1 MKTIRYTLLVLL
13 LMCANLMTFAQ
24 QKKPT
29 NQQAELDKAV
39 KEAEAEIKKLRDPAY
54 INKMFDDQIKEFK
67 SQGTL
72 SAELLKEIE
81 KARAEML
88 KQAKSKPTT
97 TSPNLPESTAPV
109 ENVEPTPPVVPQE
122 IPDTYDETPS
132 PYSKVPASFRFFRES
147 KVTAETF
154 VEFIKRWYKIDL
166 IRLAD
171 EQPTHNGYLIRYQ
184 QVYQNISINNA
195 IFKLFIDANRKP
207 VYATGLLYDAKYFT
221 ELLSISQIKKAIVSH
236 YQKQQILLQERP
248 ADAEPLMRSS
258 GFWYSLLG
266 LEMYA
271 PNQSAP
277 QLAYKA
283 YISANSSYVYLHAKT
298 GAILTEVSAI
308 KMCTHLASNDSIV
321 TVKTQRYGNVQVVT
335 NIDPMGH
342 WLIDKFKKPVVVHNE
357 RTQINFEKWK
367 KTGFDFNKMPSADSS
382 VRVMSSEEWNDPI
395 KKHYKAGHYD
405 ANFAI
410 KKALDFYKLV
420 LNRVAPDP
428 SVKWLVMSRF
438 GSFVDEAAL
447 GKQINA
453 FWNRSEN
460 EIAFMGDRVHK
471 SLVDIDVLGHELTH
485 GVIDYTADLEYWGE
499 SGALNEA
506 ISDMMGEAIEIENG
520 KGDWLIGAGTFPNG
534 LRSLKEP
541 KRDSKPDTYEG
552 TFWQDPALCTHNAK
566 DKCYVHHNCG
576 VANRWFYLVV
586 NGGTGEND
594 LKKKYDVKLGLGHR
608 KAAQLVYQTLLKLH
622 SKSNYEDFCQKSILT
637 AEEMFGQCADLTL
650 SVKNAWYAVGVL
662 DDAPAPCKGYTFDL
676 TYDPDPTHKIRF
688 YAKGDSVVSVF
699 HNEDGWTKSY
709 TERSSA
715 YISFV
720 VQNADG
726 IHTHTVTK
734 NWPKSMLSMLEKS
747 LPVQD
752 RMAAEALA
760 KARAELSDPT
770 TSPERRAELNL
781 SIPMVENMLKEGK
794 KQTPEIMKDLK
805 EASNEQNLATEES
818 FWGDRKTKRD
828 FDKKYIK
835 ETFKYEQK
843 YLAKRYVVTPT
854 DEKGNSDGTT
864 LEWVSTTEIP
874 LRMSDLGLF
883 TPISS
888 DLLRPGVD
896 HFMRGFPLKMFGGI
910 TVKNIKETIPPN
922 FDVLYSTSPTFN

>member
-1 MKTIRYTLLVLL
+1 MKLPQNNLLILL
-13 LMCANLMTFAQ
+13 LMCVSLMTIAQ

-29 NQQAELDKAV
+29 NQQSELDKAI
-39 KEAEAEIKKLRDPAY
+39 KEAEVEIKKLKDPAY
-54 INKMFDDQIKEFK
+54 INKMFDDQIKELK
-67 SQGTL
+67 SNGTL
-72 SAELLKEIE
+72 SAQLLKEIE

-88 KQAKSKPTT
+88 KQAKGEGVVSVPT
-97 TSPNLPESTAPV
+97 PI
-109 ENVEPTPPVVPQE
+109 EPTEPTENKQPTLPVVPQE

-132 PYSKVPASFRFFRES
+132 PYSKVPASFRFYKES
-147 KVTAETF
+147 KVTPETF
-154 VEFIKRWYKIDL
+154 VAFIKQWYKIDL

-171 EQPTHNGYLIRYQ
+171 EHATHNGYLVRYQ
-184 QVYQNISINNA
+184 QVYKGIGINNA

-221 ELLSISQIKKAIVSH
+221 DLLAIEQIKQAIVNY
-236 YQKQQILLQERP
+236 YQKQQIRLQERP
-248 ADAEPLMRSS
+248 ADTEPLIRSS
-258 GFWYSLLG
+258 GFWYRLLG

-271 PNQSAP
+271 PSQSSP

-308 KMCTHLASNDSIV
+308 KTCTHLASNDSLV
-321 TVKTQRYGNVQVVT
+321 TVKTQRYGNVQVMT

-357 RTQINFEKWK
+357 RTQKNFEKWK
-367 KTGFDFNKMPSADSS
+367 QTGFDFNQMPSADSS
-382 VRVMSSEEWNDPI
+382 VRVMSSTEWNDDV

-438 GSFVDEAAL
+438 GSFLDEAVL
-447 GKQINA
+447 GKQMNA
-453 FWNRSEN
+453 FWNKAEN

-471 SLVDIDVLGHELTH
+471 SLVDMDVLGHELTH

-520 KGDWLIGAGTFPNG
+520 KGDWLIGAGTFDGG
-534 LRSLKEP
+534 LRNLKEP
-541 KRDSKPDTYEG
+541 KKNNKPDTFEG

-566 DKCYVHHNCG
+566 DKCYVHHNSG
-576 VANRWFYLVV
+576 VANRWFYLIV

-637 AEEMFGQCADLTL
+637 AEEMFGQCADFTL

-734 NWPKSMLSMLEKS
+734 NWPKSMLSMLEKT
-747 LPVQD
+747 LPIQET
-752 RMAAEALA
+752 MANEALA
-760 KARAELSDPT
+760 KARAELNDPA
-770 TSPERRAELNL
+770 TSPERRAELQQ
-781 SIPMVENMLKEGK
+781 SIPMVENLLQEGK
-794 KQTPEIMKDLK
+794 KQAPEIIKDLK
-805 EASNEQNLATEES
+805 DASNERNFTTEDS
-818 FWGDRKTKRD
+818 FWGDRKSKRD

-854 DEKGNSDGTT
+854 DEKGNADGTT
-864 LEWVSTTEIP
+864 LEWVSTTQIS

-896 HFMRGFPLKMFGGI
+896 YFMRGFPLKMFGGI
-910 TVKNIKETIPPN
+910 TIKNIKETIPSN
-922 FDVLYSTSPTFN
+922 FDVLYSTSPVFN